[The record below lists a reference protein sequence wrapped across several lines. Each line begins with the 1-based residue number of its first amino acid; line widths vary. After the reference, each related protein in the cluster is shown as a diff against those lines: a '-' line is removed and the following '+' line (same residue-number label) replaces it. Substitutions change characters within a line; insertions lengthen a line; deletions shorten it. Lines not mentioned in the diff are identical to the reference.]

1 VIAVRKHGIGSVFVW
16 VVIILAAMWA
26 FAPFYW
32 AIITSFKPPSVI
44 LSKPSLIPWLQFT
57 PTFANWN
64 NEYITRGKEITGAL
78 KNSIIIAG
86 GATIIAITLGTLA
99 GYGLARFRFRRWK
112 NRDMTLF
119 FLSQRFLPPMATV
132 IPFFLFMKYFK
143 MLDTHWALILTNA
156 TFIMPFAV
164 LILRDVFKEIP
175 VEMEESAWVDGA
187 SKFGAFLR
195 IGLPLAAPAIA
206 VAAVI
211 CFAFAWNEFLFGLIL
226 TYQKAQPVTV
236 IIAGVEHTQ
245 GIQFWFVATRL
256 LAAIIPPAILALL
269 AQRYVVR
276 ALTFGAVKG

>member
-1 VIAVRKHGIGSVFVW
+1 MIAARKRSVGNVLIW
-16 VVIILAAMWA
+16 VVVILAAAWA

-44 LSKPSLIPWLQFT
+44 LTKPSLVPFLQFK
-57 PTFANWN
+57 PTFSNWN
-64 NEYITRGKEITGAL
+64 NEYITRGKEIGGAL
-78 KNSIIIAG
+78 LNSTIIAG
-86 GATIIAITLGTLA
+86 GASLIAITLGTLA

-112 NRDMTLF
+112 NKDMTLF

-132 IPFFLFMKYFK
+132 IPFFLFMKTFK
-143 MLDTHWALILTNA
+143 MLDTHMALILTNA

-187 SKFGAFLR
+187 SRFGAFLR

-256 LAAIIPPAILALL
+256 LAAIVPPAILALV

>member
-1 VIAVRKHGIGSVFVW
+1 VIAARKHGIGSVFIW

-211 CFAFAWNEFLFGLIL
+211 CFSFAWNEFIFGLIL